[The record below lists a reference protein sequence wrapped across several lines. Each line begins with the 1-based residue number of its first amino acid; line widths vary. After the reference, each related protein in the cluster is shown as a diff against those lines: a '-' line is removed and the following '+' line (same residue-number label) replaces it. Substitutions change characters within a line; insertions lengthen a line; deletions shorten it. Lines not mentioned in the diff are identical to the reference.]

1 MGTIFTKLDLCSAY
15 NSVRIHAGDEWK
27 TTFHTM
33 KGHYEYLIMP
43 YNLTNAQAVFQ
54 SFINEVLRDMIGRYF
69 IAYIDD
75 ILIFS
80 ASYGEHV

>member
-1 MGTIFTKLDLCSAY
+1 MGTIFTKLDLCSVC
-15 NSVRIHAGDEWK
+15 NLVRIHAGDEWK
-27 TTFHTM
+27 TAFHTT

-43 YNLTNAQAVFQ
+43 YSLTNAPAVFQ

-69 IAYIDD
+69 IAYIND